1 MKPRISLGVGCLV
14 FSLSAVLVLATN
26 AVSDK
31 DKLWP
36 DGIIPYVIDP
46 ELSHP
51 DVLDAIQHWN
61 EKTVIRLVERTDQEN
76 WVRFVPGR
84 GCQAGWTTSS
94 HESGRQNATISL
106 SKNCSFT
113 GVVHEIGHIV
123 GLWHEHQR
131 NDRDQNIWI
140 APDAPGWN
148 DLMGSRGLDSGPY
161 DYGSVM
167 HYGGGGGLR
176 RTIPPGIPL
185 ASGGSGLSAGD
196 IDGVSRLYGR
206 IPDKTTISTNPR
218 GLLIEVDGK
227 SYVAPHS
234 FDWKPDSLHTISV
247 PNPQGRSESSCAVCG
262 PRADLQYLFAE
273 WTDGG
278 YQSHLVTAS
287 SETTV
292 FTANFIRQMRPL
304 YAADPPN
311 GGAFRFEPPSASG
324 FYTFGSFVK
333 VIAEAAEGFSFEKW
347 WSGSRGSLSSNPE
360 QIRGVGAAFHNKAF
374 FNRLP
379 PDKVNMDSPAS
390 DHVTGTLAEV
400 KSSNPEISANV
411 PFFGFPASL
420 FVAVE
425 GENPWAQEL
434 EIRNSGGGMLDYQ
447 ISANQSWLSVSTD
460 QGSSTGETDTVEIA
474 VNSEG
479 LDPGVFEG
487 AVTITTL
494 PAWPSGKAVEIPITL
509 LLSQGRLRALDF
521 AHFANGGGITS
532 DLVFINVG
540 THPTR
545 PTLYFRGKRGNLIAP
560 ESVVEITGNLEVIED
575 DGLSIR
581 TDLDPS
587 EEITISTHGRGEV
600 VSGSVQVISS
610 GTLGGF
616 LRFDMPGIGVA
627 GVGASQPVLDV
638 IFPVRRQ
645 GGLSTA
651 AAIHNMGEYG
661 MAVKCRLMKER
672 NILEETTILLPGYGQ
687 EAQFIEEMFPRT
699 DTSDFVGAVYCSAE
713 GLGLFTGIAVELDA
727 ANRIFTTLPVI
738 PVR

>member
-46 ELSHP
+46 ELSNP
-51 DVLDAIQHWN
+51 FVLDAIQHWN
-61 EKTVIRLVERTDQEN
+61 EKTVIRLVERTDREN

-84 GCQAGWTTSS
+84 RCQAGWTTSS

-106 SKNCSFT
+106 SKTCSFG

-131 NDRDQNIWI
+131 NDRDRHIWI

-167 HYGGGGGLR
+167 HYDGGGGLR

-206 IPDKTTISTNPR
+206 IPDKTTITTNPQ
-218 GLLIEVDGK
+218 GLLVEVDGETHA
-227 SYVAPHS
+227 SPHS
-234 FDWKPDSLHTISV
+234 FDWKPGSIHTISV
-247 PNPQGRSESSCAVCG
+247 PNPQGRSESSCAVCA
-262 PRADLQYLFAE
+262 PRADLRYLFAK
-273 WTDGG
+273 WSDGG
-278 YQSHLVTAS
+278 PQSHSVTES

-292 FTANFIRQMRPL
+292 FIANFIRQMRPK
-304 YAADPPN
+304 YVAEPPE
-311 GGAFRFEPPSASG
+311 GGTFKFEPPSTSG

-333 VIAEAAEGFSFEKW
+333 AIAEPDEGFSFKSW
-347 WSGSRGSLSSNPE
+347 QSGGGFSGLSRIGW
-360 QIRGVGAAFHNKAF
+360 GWHNKAF
-374 FNRLP
+374 FTQLP
-379 PDKVNMDSPAS
+379 LTKIDRSI
-390 DHVTGTLAEV
+390 
-400 KSSNPEISANV
+400 PEIGKGTSTDETEASEPNISATV
-411 PFFGFPASL
+411 PLFGFPASI
-420 FVAVE
+420 FVATA
-425 GENPWAQEL
+425 GENLPSQEL
-434 EIRNSGGGMLDYQ
+434 EIRNSGGGTLDYR
-447 ISANQSWLSVSTD
+447 ITTDQSWLFVSTD
-460 QGSSTGETDTVEIA
+460 RGSSKGEKDTVEIA
-474 VNSEG
+474 VDSES
-479 LDPGVFEG
+479 LDTGVFEG
-487 AVTITTL
+487 TVTITTL
-494 PAWPSGKAVEIPITL
+494 PAWPGSKTVEVPITL
-509 LLSQGRLRALDF
+509 LVSQGRLRALDF

-532 DLVFINVG
+532 DLVFVNVG

-545 PTLYFRGKRGNLIAP
+545 PTLYFRDKRGNLINP
-560 ESVVEITGNLEVIED
+560 ESVVEITGNLEVTED

-581 TDLDPS
+581 TDLEPL
-587 EEITISTHGRGEV
+587 EEITVSTHGRGEV
-600 VSGSVQVISS
+600 VGGSVKVVSN
-610 GTLGGF
+610 GPLGGF

-627 GVGASQPVLDV
+627 GVGSSQAVLDV

-651 AAIHNMGEYG
+651 AAIYNMSGYSID
-661 MAVKCRLMKER
+661 VKCRLMKER
-672 NILEETTILLPGYGQ
+672 TVLEETTILLPGYGQ
-687 EAQFIEEMFPRT
+687 EAQFIEEMFTRT
-699 DTSDFVGAVYCSAE
+699 DTSDFVGSVYCSAQ
-713 GLGLFTGIAVELDA
+713 GLFTGIAVELDA